1 MCEVQCT
8 RKLFYQRLNFNFKRQ
23 FLSRKEK
30 SSISMMSQFKS
41 NQDNKDCKIKL
52 AQTSNNK
59 NENNR
64 ISEAKNLFL
73 IKSFKNKKMK
83 ININ

>member
-1 MCEVQCT
+1 
-8 RKLFYQRLNFNFKRQ
+8 
-23 FLSRKEK
+23 
-30 SSISMMSQFKS
+30 MMSQFKS